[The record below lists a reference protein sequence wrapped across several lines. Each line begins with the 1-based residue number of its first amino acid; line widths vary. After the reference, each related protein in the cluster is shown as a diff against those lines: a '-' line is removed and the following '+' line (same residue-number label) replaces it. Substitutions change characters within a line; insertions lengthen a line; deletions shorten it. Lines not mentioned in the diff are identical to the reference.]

1 MRVAPSTARTGYA
14 MQSAKI
20 QTRGRLTL
28 PAEVRQALNVE
39 PGDQVT
45 FKETKPGRFEVQA
58 EARSGSL
65 LERRPVSRLEVGVPR
80 TKRQMEL
87 PI

>member
-1 MRVAPSTARTGYA
+1 

-20 QTRGRLTL
+20 QTRGRVTL
-28 PAEVRQALNVE
+28 PAEVREGLKVA

-45 FKETKPGRFEVQA
+45 FVETTPGRFEVRA
-58 EARSGSL
+58 EGKAGAL
-65 LERRPVSRLEVGVPR
+65 LQRRPVSRLDVNVPR

>member
-1 MRVAPSTARTGYA
+1 

-28 PAEVRQALNVE
+28 PAEVRQVLNVE

-45 FKETKPGRFEVQA
+45 FTETKPGRFEVQA
-58 EARSGSL
+58 EAKSGAL
-65 LERRPVSRLEVGVPR
+65 LERRPVSRLDVRVPR

>member
-45 FKETKPGRFEVQA
+45 FK
-58 EARSGSL
+58 
-65 LERRPVSRLEVGVPR
+65 RRPVSRLEVGVPR

>member
-1 MRVAPSTARTGYA
+1 

-28 PAEVRQALNVE
+28 PAEVREALKVE

-45 FKETKPGRFEVQA
+45 FTETKPGRFEVKA
-58 EARSGSL
+58 EDRSGAL

>member
-1 MRVAPSTARTGYA
+1 

-28 PAEVRQALNVE
+28 PAEVREALKVE

-45 FKETKPGRFEVQA
+45 FTETKPGRFEVKA
-58 EARSGSL
+58 EGRSGAL
-65 LERRPVSRLEVGVPR
+65 LERRPVSRLNVGVPR

>member
-1 MRVAPSTARTGYA
+1 
-14 MQSAKI
+14 MQTAKI
-20 QTRGRLTL
+20 QSRGRLTL
-28 PAEVRQALNVE
+28 PAGVREALKVE

-45 FKETKPGRFEVQA
+45 FTETKPGRFELKA
-58 EARSGSL
+58 EGGSGTL

-80 TKRQMEL
+80 TRRQMEL

>member
-1 MRVAPSTARTGYA
+1 

-28 PAEVRQALNVE
+28 PAEVRQALKVE
-39 PGDQVT
+39 PGDQVS
-45 FKETKPGRFEVQA
+45 FIETKPGRFEVRA
-58 EARSGSL
+58 EGKAGAL
-65 LERRPVSRLEVGVPR
+65 LERRPVSRLDVRVPR

>member
-1 MRVAPSTARTGYA
+1 

-28 PAEVRQALNVE
+28 PAEVREAPKVQ

-45 FKETKPGRFEVQA
+45 FTETKPGRFEVKA
-58 EARSGSL
+58 EGRSGAL
-65 LERRPVSRLEVGVPR
+65 LERRPLSRLEVRVPR

>member
-1 MRVAPSTARTGYA
+1 

-28 PAEVRQALNVE
+28 PAEVRRALRVE

-45 FKETKPGRFEVQA
+45 FTETKPGRFEVKA
-58 EARSGSL
+58 ESRSGAL
-65 LERRPVSRLEVGVPR
+65 LERRPVSRLDVNVPR

>member
-1 MRVAPSTARTGYA
+1 

-20 QTRGRLTL
+20 QSRGRLTL
-28 PAEVRQALNVE
+28 PANVRQALKVE
-39 PGDQVT
+39 PGDQIT
-45 FKETKPGRFEVQA
+45 FTETKPGRFEAKA
-58 EARSGSL
+58 ESRSGAL
-65 LERRPVSRLEVGVPR
+65 LERRPVSRLDVDVPR

>member
-1 MRVAPSTARTGYA
+1 

-28 PAEVRQALNVE
+28 PAEVREALNVQ

-45 FKETKPGRFEVQA
+45 FTETKPGRFEVKA
-58 EARSGSL
+58 EARSGAL
-65 LERRPVSRLEVGVPR
+65 LERRPVSRLDVGVPR
-80 TKRQMEL
+80 TRRQMEL
-87 PI
+87 PM

>member
-1 MRVAPSTARTGYA
+1 

-20 QTRGRLTL
+20 QSRGRVTL
-28 PAEVRQALNVE
+28 PVEVRQALKVE

-45 FKETKPGRFEVQA
+45 FTETKPGRFEVRA
-58 EARSGSL
+58 EGRAGAL
-65 LERRPVSRLEVGVPR
+65 LERRPVARLDVTAPR

-87 PI
+87 PM

>member
-1 MRVAPSTARTGYA
+1 

-20 QTRGRLTL
+20 QSRGRLTL
-28 PAEVRQALNVE
+28 PANVRQALKVE

-45 FKETKPGRFEVQA
+45 FTETKTGRFEVKA
-58 EARSGSL
+58 ESRSGAL
-65 LERRPVSRLEVGVPR
+65 LERRPVSRLDVGVPR

>member
-1 MRVAPSTARTGYA
+1 

-20 QTRGRLTL
+20 QSRGRLTL
-28 PAEVRQALNVE
+28 PANVRQALKVE

-45 FKETKPGRFEVQA
+45 FTETKPGRFEVKA
-58 EARSGSL
+58 ESRSGAL
-65 LERRPVSRLEVGVPR
+65 LERRPVSWLDVGVPR
-80 TKRQMEL
+80 TKCQMEL

>member
-1 MRVAPSTARTGYA
+1 

-28 PAEVRQALNVE
+28 PAEVREALKVE

-45 FKETKPGRFEVQA
+45 FTERSRADSKCVPKTDQVLCWSAGRSA
-58 EARSGSL
+58 GW
-65 LERRPVSRLEVGVPR
+65 P
-80 TKRQMEL
+80 
-87 PI
+87 

>member
-1 MRVAPSTARTGYA
+1 

-28 PAEVRQALNVE
+28 PAEVREALKVE

-45 FKETKPGRFEVQA
+45 FTETKPGRFEVRAQD
-58 EARSGSL
+58 RSGAL
-65 LERRPVSRLEVGVPR
+65 LERRPVNRLAVKVPS
-80 TKRQMEL
+80 TKRQVEL
-87 PI
+87 PM